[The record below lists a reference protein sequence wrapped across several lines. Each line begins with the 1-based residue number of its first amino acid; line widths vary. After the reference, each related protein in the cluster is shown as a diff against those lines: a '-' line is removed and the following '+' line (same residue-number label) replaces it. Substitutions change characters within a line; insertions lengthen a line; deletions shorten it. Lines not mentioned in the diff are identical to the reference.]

1 MPIRLRL
8 RGPNGTHTLSFDD
21 NATTSDLCSKVT
33 DLTDLI
39 LFELKSGF
47 PPQLL
52 DISDIPLTT
61 HLKDLP
67 FKLDGEQ
74 IIITE
79 KIVPGLDIPSKTDNQ
94 PADPATQSSSQAAS
108 QKPLELSRKSMKDV
122 ESDPPEVPVLFHGG
136 RLVLRVMPDDNSCL
150 FRALGSCL
158 MGNAIDA
165 TTELRSIVATAIQAD
180 PERYNAA
187 ILQKEPNN
195 YCRWIQDMD
204 SWGGYIETAI
214 ISQHFG
220 VNVVALDVESGK
232 ETVYPAEGATHRC
245 YIVYSGIHYD
255 ALALIPDGIDSSEV
269 AFDTA
274 QFDEND
280 DSILQAAKKLGEI
293 LRGRN
298 YFTNTSNFAIK
309 CEVCGWKGKGE
320 KDAQEHGNRTG
331 HGNFS
336 EA

>member
-1 MPIRLRL
+1 MAIRLRL
-8 RGPNGTHTLSFDD
+8 RGPTGTHTLSFDD
-21 NATTSDLCSKVT
+21 NATISDLCSKIT
-33 DLTDLI
+33 ELTELL

-47 PPQLL
+47 PPKLL
-52 DISDIPLTT
+52 DISDIPLSTF
-61 HLKDLP
+61 LKDLP
-67 FKLDGEQ
+67 FKLNGEQ
-74 IIITE
+74 IIVTE
-79 KIVPGLDIPSKTDNQ
+79 KIVPGLDIPSKADSQ
-94 PADPATQSSSQAAS
+94 PKVPSTQSPSKSAP

-122 ESDPPEVPVLFHGG
+122 ESDPPEVRVPFHGG

-165 TTELRSIVATAIQAD
+165 TTELRSIVAAAIQAD
-180 PERYNAA
+180 PEKYNAA
-187 ILQKEPNN
+187 ILQKEPDS
-195 YCRWIQDMD
+195 YCQWIQNMD

-232 ETVYPAEGATHRC
+232 ETVYAAEGAMHRC

-255 ALALIPDGIDSSEV
+255 ALALIPDGIDSGEV
-269 AFDTA
+269 AFDTS

-280 DSILQAAKKLGEI
+280 TSILQAAQDLGKV